1 MKYQAVLLT
10 IICILN
16 VSSYSFEIQEE
27 LSSIKNILL
36 NLFGKYE
43 SEIKRIESEMIF
55 VKDSLTK
62 AIKRISKLETV
73 DRLNQ
78 RSISN
83 NGNYIASSPINALRT
98 CAEVYSTGGMA
109 TSGKYFIDPDGF
121 GGLKP
126 IEMSCNRGTTVIEH
140 DVKDTAVSNCQ
151 EAGCFGQTL
160 RYSAPIKYIKNII
173 ALSESCEQRI
183 SFQCQNSKLF
193 NQTTTLAWWTDINN
207 QIHSYWSGNGSTLN
221 KACPCNR
228 GPNLNFGG
236 THEPNSSLEF
246 KIGPLECIGQRSLST
261 WTPISCE
268 DLWLRGQTHS
278 GYYIVKE
285 SDLPE
290 LVFCDLKKIPREIG
304 FERQHGVLGDLR
316 NFVAFDVTLRD
327 TFTDDFR
334 YINFTH
340 ANVNTRKY
348 FNLKDGTFNVPLTGT
363 YLLSLHGLPITGS
376 PFSVQIQV
384 NGVSVAQVSNGQVGN
399 SSVGSSILYRLS
411 KGDQVRLYNFG
422 GDIQGSKSLEKS
434 HNLHFIGKIK
444 HILREGDFERPE
456 EVMTSSDIRTPEM
469 SGVQRGMKKV
479 KEEVLLHQLKKLSRN
494 STPGYY
500 VT

>member
-1 MKYQAVLLT
+1 
-10 IICILN
+10 
-16 VSSYSFEIQEE
+16 
-27 LSSIKNILL
+27 
-36 NLFGKYE
+36 
-43 SEIKRIESEMIF
+43 
-55 VKDSLTK
+55 
-62 AIKRISKLETV
+62 
-73 DRLNQ
+73 
-78 RSISN
+78 
-83 NGNYIASSPINALRT
+83 
-98 CAEVYSTGGMA
+98 
-109 TSGKYFIDPDGF
+109 
-121 GGLKP
+121 
-126 IEMSCNRGTTVIEH
+126 
-140 DVKDTAVSNCQ
+140 
-151 EAGCFGQTL
+151 
-160 RYSAPIKYIKNII
+160 
-173 ALSESCEQRI
+173 
-183 SFQCQNSKLF
+183 
-193 NQTTTLAWWTDINN
+193 
-207 QIHSYWSGNGSTLN
+207 WSGNGSTLN

-228 GPNLNFGG
+228 GPNCEPKNELCSCDGPQGSMREDKGILTNLKELPILKVNFGG

-434 HNLHFIGKIK
+434 HNLHFIGFLI
-444 HILREGDFERPE
+444 H
-456 EVMTSSDIRTPEM
+456 S
-469 SGVQRGMKKV
+469 
-479 KEEVLLHQLKKLSRN
+479 H
-494 STPGYY
+494 
-500 VT
+500 